1 MYYVMGVD
9 FGSMAAKTV
18 ILNDQGDIV
27 STAVAM
33 KGAVSE
39 EGVVIS
45 VNTALEKAGLTLADI
60 RNCVSTGYGRRKL
73 DFVDRTITEITCH
86 ARGAIAL
93 FPQCRMVID
102 IGGQDS
108 KVIRIDSE
116 GYVEQFAMNDRCAA
130 GTGRFLEVT
139 SGALG
144 VTLDDIGPLSLQSTK
159 NVTVSSMC
167 TVFAETEIISLL
179 AEGVDKTDILNA
191 VHTAI
196 AERVSGMVRRMGIR
210 EPVAMTGGVSRN
222 IGVVHALEK
231 ALGVKLMISPNSQL
245 AGAYGAALY
254 ALKDS
259 KGEKNIFADRDSGKL
274 VKNPDKPKCE
284 GCTIPETK

>member
-18 ILNDQGDIV
+18 ILDQDGKIV
-27 STAVAM
+27 SSAIAM

-39 EGVVIS
+39 EGVQIS

-60 RNCVSTGYGRRKL
+60 KRTISTGYGRRKL
-73 DFVDRTITEITCH
+73 PFVDRTITEITCH
-86 ARGAIAL
+86 ARGAIEL
-93 FPQCRMVID
+93 FPDCRMVID

-108 KVIRIDSE
+108 KVIRVDST

-130 GTGRFLEVT
+130 GTGRFLEVI

-144 VTLDDIGPLSLQSTK
+144 LRLDEIGELSLQSEKT
-159 NVTVSSMC
+159 VTVSSMC

-179 AEGVDKTDILNA
+179 AEGEKKTDILHGIHA
-191 VHTAI
+191 AI
-196 AERVSGMVRRMGIR
+196 AERVGGMVRRMGVR

-222 IGVVHALEK
+222 IGLVRALENT
-231 ALGVKLMISPNSQL
+231 LGVKLLISENSQL

-254 ALKDS
+254 ALNDARGK
-259 KGEKNIFADRDSGKL
+259 ENIFADRDEGKL
-274 VKNPDKPKCE
+274 LKNEHIPPCP
-284 GCTIPETK
+284 GCTVKE